1 MRMYGPTTP
10 SRGDSVVAAA
20 GSTFL
25 REEADMFALELLLLT
40 IEDRHHHR
48 QAHQHMDITE
58 ADERQMTEW
67 WCLYSKDV
75 QTERV
80 FWRQKKADGRTEK
93 RRKAWIEA
101 QLAGPMTLND
111 KAEVWLGLLLT
122 SKEKRTDRI

>member
-1 MRMYGPTTP
+1 M
-10 SRGDSVVAAA
+10 
-20 GSTFL
+20 L
-25 REEADMFALELLLLT
+25 ALELLLVT

-80 FWRQKKADGRTEK
+80 FWSQKKANRRTK
-93 RRKAWIEA
+93 KRRRKAWIKA

-111 KAEVWLGLLLT
+111 KAEEWLGLLLT
-122 SKEKRTDRI
+122 SKEKKIDSVDE